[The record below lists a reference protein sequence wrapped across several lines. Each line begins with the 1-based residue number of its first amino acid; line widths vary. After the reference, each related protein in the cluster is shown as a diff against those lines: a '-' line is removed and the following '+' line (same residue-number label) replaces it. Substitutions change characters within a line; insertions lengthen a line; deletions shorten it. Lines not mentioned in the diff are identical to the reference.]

1 MRGQGGQHSPGGG
14 GGAAAAGARCAQLG
28 TLRGGLGRFGI
39 PGEGFGVSV
48 PILGSLGQILGS
60 WRDPWAGFF
69 SLGPKFWGISFFPGP
84 IRPQEP
90 PVGSWGRK
98 GLTAQIPNP
107 GRNRDPSLAPAE
119 SA

>member
-1 MRGQGGQHSPGGG
+1 MCPAGDTEGGPGQIWGPW
-14 GGAAAAGARCAQLG
+14 
-28 TLRGGLGRFGI
+28 GRFWGLCAN
-39 PGEGFGVSV
+39 FGV
-48 PILGSLGQILGS
+48 PMLILGSLGQILGS
-60 WRDPWAGFF
+60 WMDPWAGFF
-69 SLGPKFWGISFFPGP
+69 SLGPKFWGISFFPSP
-84 IRPQEP
+84 IRLQES